1 MDKLLP
7 IVTPL
12 FQTVGIAEPGPVHLM
27 AALLAAIFG
36 AAILIAFVVLALR
49 SKKSPEKSPV
59 QKTQVPVTTPAET
72 SAAPAPAATL
82 PTPPV
87 VVAKP
92 EKNWMERLTQGL
104 SKSRQDIWKKVE
116 SLVVGRKLDAQMIEE
131 LEEVLY
137 SADLGTKVTQE
148 LLQKLETEAG
158 TKELSLEDLKLLL
171 KNFLGQQMS
180 DKAAA
185 PDRTLF
191 EYSSNNKKPYVIMI
205 AGVNGAGKTTT
216 VGKLATRLT
225 RQGAKVVVGAC
236 DTFRAA
242 AVDQLAVWCERAGA
256 TMIRAKEG
264 SAPSGVGYQ
273 ALERARAEGADYCL
287 LDTAGRLH
295 TSTDLMEELTKSKR
309 VLAKLMPE
317 APQQVLLVLDAI
329 AGQNSL
335 RQAHEFNKSLQLTGL
350 IFTKCD
356 GSSKAGSAV
365 GIVKELSLPITYIG
379 VGEGV
384 DDLDRF
390 DQELYLN
397 SLLGINS

>member
-1 MDKLLP
+1 MESL
-7 IVTPL
+7 IQVSAPL
-12 FQTVGIAEPGPVHLM
+12 FQLFSIHSPNEGHLWGLGVFLFIA
-27 AALLAAIFG
+27 AASF
-36 AAILIAFVVLALR
+36 FQLR
-49 SKKSPEKSPV
+49 SEKQEQKQEIPSEKPAEVVAVKEVKPEKSW
-59 QKTQVPVTTPAET
+59 AE
-72 SAAPAPAATL
+72 
-82 PTPPV
+82 
-87 VVAKP
+87 
-92 EKNWMERLTQGL
+92 RITQGL
-104 SKSRQDIWKKVE
+104 SKSRNDIWRKVE
-116 SLVVGRKLDAQMIEE
+116 NLVVGKKLNNQMIEE
-131 LEEVLY
+131 LEEILY
-137 SADLGTKVTQE
+137 SADLGPKVTQE
-148 LLQKLETEAG
+148 LLAKLEEEVKS
-158 TKELSLEDLKLLL
+158 KELGLEDLKHLL
-171 KNFLGQQMS
+171 KSFLTDQM
-180 DKAAA
+180 KAV
-185 PDRTLF
+185 DLSLDQSLF
-191 EYSSNNKKPYVIMI
+191 QYSSHNKKPYVIMI

-216 VGKLATRLT
+216 IGKLATRLT

-273 ALERARAEGADYCL
+273 ALEKAIAEGADYCL

-295 TSTDLMEELTKSKR
+295 TSGDLMEELAKSKR
-309 VLAKLMPE
+309 VLSKLMPE

-329 AGQNSL
+329 AGQNSI
-335 RQAHEFNKSLQLTGL
+335 RQAHEFNKALQLTGL

-365 GIVKELSLPITYIG
+365 GIVKELSLPISYIG

-397 SLLGINS
+397 SLLGL